1 MTDSS
6 ATRANDRRAELA
18 RAWGVTIDEWFET
31 PGSLIA
37 YGRRDD
43 LAVVLKVVKEPG
55 DEWRSGQML
64 QAFEGRGVVRVYEYV
79 EGAMLLER
87 LEPGTSL
94 VGITCSGRDEEATAI
109 LADVIASMSPVDPP
123 PACPT
128 VEDWGRGFTRYVA
141 TGDKQVPTQLV
152 RRAVQVYGDLCESQ
166 RRTRLLHGD
175 LQHDN
180 ILHDRE
186 RGWVAIDPKGV
197 IGEVEYEIGASLR
210 NPGEPPYIFTDPATI
225 EKRLSVLSS
234 RLSLDVQRMTRWSFA
249 QAVLS
254 LIWGVE
260 DGYTIVPDNPTFLL
274 IAALEPMVA
283 NVR

>member
-1 MTDSS
+1 MTDSP
-6 ATRANDRRAELA
+6 ATDASVRRLELA
-18 RAWGVTIDEWFET
+18 RGWGVTVDEWFET
-31 PGSLIA
+31 PGSLIG
-37 YGRRDD
+37 YGCRDD
-43 LAVVLKVVKEPG
+43 VAVVLKVVKDRG
-55 DEWRSGQML
+55 DEWRSGEIL
-64 QAFEGRGVVRVYEYV
+64 RAFEGRGVVRVYEYV

-87 LEPGTSL
+87 LDPGTSL
-94 VGITCSGRDEEATAI
+94 VELTCSGRDEEATAI
-109 LADVIASMSPVDPP
+109 LADVIASMSPGDPP

-128 VEDWGRGFTRYVA
+128 VEDWGRSFTRYLA
-141 TGDKQVPTQLV
+141 TSDQQVPTQLV
-152 RRAVQVYGDLCESQ
+152 RRAAQIYGDLCESQ
-166 RRTRLLHGD
+166 RLTRLLHGD
-175 LQHDN
+175 LQHYN

-225 EKRLSVLSS
+225 QKRLSVLSS

-260 DGYTIVPDNPTFLL
+260 DGYTIVPDHPMFRL
-274 IAALEPMVA
+274 IAALEA
-283 NVR
+283 LNG

>member
-6 ATRANDRRAELA
+6 ATDASVRRLELA
-18 RAWGVTIDEWFET
+18 RGWGVTIDEGFET
-31 PGSLIA
+31 PTCLIA

-43 LAVVLKVVKEPG
+43 LAVVLKVVNDRG
-55 DEWRSGQML
+55 DEWRSGEML
-64 QAFEGRGVVRVYEYV
+64 RAFAGRGVVRVYEHV

-87 LEPGTSL
+87 LDPGTSL
-94 VGITCSGRDEEATAI
+94 VGLTCGGRDEEATGI
-109 LADVIASMSPVDPP
+109 LADVIASMSPGDPP

-128 VEDWGRGFTRYVA
+128 VEDWGRSFTRYLA
-141 TGDKQVPTQLV
+141 TGDQQVPTQLV
-152 RRAVQVYGDLCESQ
+152 RRAAQVYGDLCESQ

-175 LQHDN
+175 LQHYN

-197 IGEVEYEIGASLR
+197 IGEAEYEIGASLR

-225 EKRLSVLSS
+225 EKRLNLLSS
-234 RLSLDVQRMTRWSFA
+234 RLSLDVQRITRWSFA

-260 DGYTIVPDNPTFLL
+260 DGYTIVPDNPTFQL
-274 IAALEPMVA
+274 ITALETLSG
-283 NVR
+283 